1 MTYSTF
7 IHSGLVNPAKPN
19 LVKESSTDP
28 VDTVTLDVPLLIRLM
43 ELARED
49 LKTDA
54 DLHDVV
60 SRALEL
66 KNKGVLTMQDYDK
79 IAGREVDQEKT
90 ELESILKLA
99 GM

>member
-19 LVKESSTDP
+19 LVKENESDP
-28 VDTVTLDVPLLIRLM
+28 KDTVSLDVPLLIRIL

-49 LKTDA
+49 MKSDV
-54 DLHDVV
+54 DLHDTVERIL
-60 SRALEL
+60 SL
-66 KNKGVLTMQDYDK
+66 KNKGTLTMDDYSTIVGK
-79 IAGREVDQEKT
+79 KEVDA

-99 GM
+99 GI

>member
-19 LVKESSTDP
+19 LIKENDSDP
-28 VDTVTLDVPLLIRLM
+28 KDTVSFDVPLLIRIL

-49 LKTDA
+49 LKSDV
-54 DLHDVV
+54 DLHNVV
-60 SRALEL
+60 ERILSL
-66 KNKGVLTMQDYDK
+66 KDKGTLTMADYND
-79 IAGREVDQEKT
+79 IAVKKEVDA

-99 GM
+99 GI

>member
-19 LVKESSTDP
+19 LVKENLS
-28 VDTVTLDVPLLIRLM
+28 DTIDSVTLDVPLLVRLL

-49 LKTDA
+49 IKSDV
-54 DLHDVV
+54 DLHSIVE
-60 SRALEL
+60 RMLKL
-66 KNKGVLTMQDYDK
+66 KNNGTLTMSDYEN
-79 IAGREVDQEKT
+79 IAHGSKNDNA

-99 GM
+99 GI